1 MTIPRCS
8 LIHRPEH
15 PCRIRSAAHR
25 RALSRAPTGGGAANI
40 TDSKDRRLCKPYKIG
55 RKTQDTST
63 QLPSRAHANTRAH
76 ERAAVSAAEGA

>member
-8 LIHRPEH
+8 LIRRPSTRAAFA
-15 PCRIRSAAHR
+15 PPPTAAHF
-25 RALSRAPTGGGAANI
+25 RAPTGGGAANI

-63 QLPSRAHANTRAH
+63 Q
-76 ERAAVSAAEGA
+76 